1 MFCEKKSHTKM
12 FLMIAAAAVLAA
24 GVSAFLMGGSKKGRK
39 LTRKARHIGREVE
52 SLIRDEL
59 SR

>member
-12 FLMIAAAAVLAA
+12 ILMIAAAAVLAA
-24 GVSAFLMGGSKKGRK
+24 GVAAFLMGGTRKGQR

-52 SLIRDEL
+52 SLIKDEL
-59 SR
+59 GK

>member
-12 FLMIAAAAVLAA
+12 ILMIALGAALAV
-24 GVSAFLMGGSKKGRK
+24 GAFAFVMGGSKKGRK

-52 SLIRDEL
+52 SLIKEEL
-59 SR
+59 GK